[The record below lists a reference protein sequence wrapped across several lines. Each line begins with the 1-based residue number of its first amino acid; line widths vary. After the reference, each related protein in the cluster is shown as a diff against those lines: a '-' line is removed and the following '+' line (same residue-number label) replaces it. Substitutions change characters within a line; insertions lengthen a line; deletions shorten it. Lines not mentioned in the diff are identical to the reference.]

1 MDKDKFLEKIT
12 QLFTRHGAVHYGPEP
27 VTLMHHS
34 MQCAQLAQAAG
45 ADDALIVAAGLHD
58 IGHMVV
64 LAEGRRYTDGGD
76 NHEHIGAEFLS
87 PFLTSAVV
95 ETVRLHV
102 EAKRYLVANDAAYEA
117 LLSQG
122 SIDSLKRQG
131 GPMTEAESQTFRSSS
146 AFSSAVALRR
156 IDEAAKTVGAPGMP
170 LTAFLAYVE
179 RVAVA

>member
-64 LAEGRRYTDGGD
+64 LAEGRRYTAATIT
-76 NHEHIGAEFLS
+76 N
-87 PFLTSAVV
+87 TSA
-95 ETVRLHV
+95 RNFC
-102 EAKRYLVANDAAYEA
+102 R
-117 LLSQG
+117 
-122 SIDSLKRQG
+122 
-131 GPMTEAESQTFRSSS
+131 RSSPVRWS
-146 AFSSAVALRR
+146 RLCAC
-156 IDEAAKTVGAPGMP
+156 T
-170 LTAFLAYVE
+170 
-179 RVAVA
+179 